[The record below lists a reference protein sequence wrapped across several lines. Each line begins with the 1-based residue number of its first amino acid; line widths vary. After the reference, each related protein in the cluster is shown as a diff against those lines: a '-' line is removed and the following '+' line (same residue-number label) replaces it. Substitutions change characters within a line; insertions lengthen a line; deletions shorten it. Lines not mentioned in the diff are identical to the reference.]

1 MLASTEGATTVVIL
15 TANMGEA
22 RSPDMA
28 MRESSG
34 PSFKV
39 AVRKSSVVWGLPNYM
54 PGVSYDVH

>member
-1 MLASTEGATTVVIL
+1 MLVSTEGATTVVIL

-34 PSFKV
+34 PSFEV
-39 AVRKSSVVWGLPNYM
+39 AVRKSSVV
-54 PGVSYDVH
+54 